1 MSSTRH
7 DALPLPAQRADSH
20 SGSGSGSDT
29 NAGAQH
35 QSQHPAQSSP
45 RSAAR
50 RAPPRFAWEP
60 WALAA
65 ILLVAWQ
72 FIGLSLADEGNPLLP
87 TPAVVFKAL
96 YESLPELW
104 RGTISSFLILV
115 PGYLTALVL
124 GVSLGLLAGTTPWL
138 ARAFFPF
145 ARVAA
150 PIPPTVFIPYAIAVL
165 PTFHLS
171 ATFVVFLGAFW
182 PIFHNA
188 AAGALAVEGRH
199 RDNARVLGFSH
210 FEYLRKVVFP
220 ASLPHVFS
228 GMSVGLG
235 FSFILLTVAELF
247 GANAGLGRFVQYY
260 ADFADY
266 PRMVA
271 GILYTGAVTW
281 AAMTLLE
288 KLRHRALFWLR

>member
-1 MSSTRH
+1 MTAPH
-7 DALPLPAQRADSH
+7 KALALQAE
-20 SGSGSGSDT
+20 
-29 NAGAQH
+29 
-35 QSQHPAQSSP
+35 
-45 RSAAR
+45 
-50 RAPPRFAWEP
+50 APPSTPPAGLLRRWLAAFAWEP

-72 FIGLSLADEGNPLLP
+72 IAGNALAGEGNPLLP
-87 TPAVVFKAL
+87 PPAVVFRAL
-96 YESLPELW
+96 WDSLPELW
-104 RGTISSFLILV
+104 RGTISSFLILL
-115 PGYLTALVL
+115 PGYGTALAL
-124 GVSLGLLAGTTPWL
+124 GVALGLLSGTTPWL

-182 PIFHNA
+182 PIFMNA
-188 AAGALAVEGRH
+188 ASGAQAVEGRH

-210 FEYLRKVVFP
+210 FEYLYKVVFP
-220 ASLPHVFS
+220 ASLPHIFA
-228 GMSVGLG
+228 GMAVGLG

-281 AAMTLLE
+281 AAMTLLD